1 MKIVKVLYF
10 ASLRESLGKAED
22 SLEALKPLDV
32 SSVWKSLNPVAE
44 LPEACLVAINQ
55 EYASIDSMVNAG
67 DELAFFPPVTG
78 G

>member
-1 MKIVKVLYF
+1 MKTVKVLYF

-22 SLEALKPLDV
+22 SLEALQPLDV
-32 SSVWKSLNPVAE
+32 LSIWKSLNPTAE
-44 LPEACLVAINQ
+44 LPEACLIAINQ
-55 EYASIDSMVNAG
+55 EYGSIESMVNAG